1 MPPKV
6 LAKNPDR
13 PSGVLPVNAAQR
25 AAPAKAPAPKLKLH
39 LRRLPPGLTLTELE
53 DALGDEWRLGNG
65 KVDWREYTPGK
76 VKAPGKIHQQAGC
89 YFHVTTEACV
99 HELNARHLEV
109 IANNGYHDKSGT
121 HAFPELK
128 QLQPMIEYAA
138 NQKIPQNNRQ
148 RADNRAGTIDQ
159 DPEYMAFLEEQTQ
172 AIVKPA
178 ALEPAAD
185 KADKLEI
192 KSTPLIDDLREKKAN
207 KAKAASNKN
216 DKKKDDDKKELD
228 AKSSPSR
235 AKGVKS
241 AQATKVEQAAKEA
254 AKALTKQVANKAA
267 AQPQS
272 ASTKTAS
279 PAKAAA
285 KRQPAASPKQQN
297 ATPVQPAA
305 PSDSRGS
312 SSPAPNRLPPGQR
325 PRGNAEGIKK
335 MLQKDLGIGPKPTPG
350 SRPQTPKQNQRA
362 NSAAASTVASPT
374 PASPKPT
381 EQGKPPTAPKAQ
393 QQQQQAKS
401 APAPANT
408 AASLSPSST
417 KAYLKHAN
425 PSQGMT
431 EMLILQALSQY
442 GPVNSVTID
451 PRKGTA
457 IAMFK
462 DQDGLAKALEAKKI
476 PVANGAVEV
485 HAFRDGSTRGGAPT
499 GAPAGPSG
507 RGRGG
512 HRGGRGGV
520 RGGAAAA
527 NTSAANVPPAN
538 PATPGADAVEPKA
551 AKT

>member
-39 LRRLPPGLTLTELE
+39 LRRLPPGLALTELE

-65 KVDWREYTPGK
+65 KVDWREFTPGK

-89 YFHVTTEACV
+89 YFHVTSEACV
-99 HELNARHLEV
+99 HELNARHSEV
-109 IANNGYHDKSGT
+109 LAINGYHDKAGT
-121 HAFPELK
+121 YAFPELK

-148 RADNRAGTIDQ
+148 RGDNRAGTIDQ

-178 ALEPAAD
+178 ALEPPAD

-207 KAKAASNKN
+207 KAKAASNRN
-216 DKKKDDDKKELD
+216 DKKKDDDKKEPD
-228 AKSSPSR
+228 AKSSPSK
-235 AKGVKS
+235 AKSVKS
-241 AQATKVEQAAKEA
+241 AQAAKVEQAAKDA
-254 AKALTKQVANKAA
+254 AKVLTKLVANKTA
-267 AQPQS
+267 AQPQPGT
-272 ASTKTAS
+272 TKNAS

-285 KRQPAASPKQQN
+285 KRQPAASPKQQS

-305 PSDSRGS
+305 ASESRGS
-312 SSPAPNRLPPGQR
+312 PSPAPNRVPPGQR

-362 NSAAASTVASPT
+362 NSAVPPTVACPTAASPR
-374 PASPKPT
+374 PT
-381 EQGKPPTAPKAQ
+381 EQAKPPTAPKAQ
-393 QQQQQAKS
+393 QQQQAKS
-401 APAPANT
+401 APTPAN
-408 AASLSPSST
+408 AAATLSPSST

-442 GPVNSVTID
+442 GPVNNVTID

-462 DQDGLAKALEAKKI
+462 DQDGLVKALEAKKI

-485 HAFRDGSTRGGAPT
+485 HAFREGSTRGGAPL

-512 HRGGRGGV
+512 HRGGRGGL
-520 RGGAAAA
+520 RGGPAA
-527 NTSAANVPPAN
+527 NTAANVPPAN
-538 PATPGADAVEPKA
+538 PATPGTNAGEQKT